1 MDADPREYPDRPW
14 VGIGAVVFRGEEV
27 LLVRSSKG
35 SRRGQWSIPGGAQHV
50 GETIFEAA
58 IREIRE
64 EAGIEIAPVD
74 IITAVDSIRRDAAGR
89 TRFHFTL
96 IDVLAE
102 WQAGDLAPGDDADA
116 AEWVAAGRFAELKLW
131 SETVRV
137 IELARTMRGRQ
148 RVP

>member
-1 MDADPREYPDRPW
+1 MDADPREYPVRPW
-14 VGIGAVVFRGEEV
+14 VGIGAVVFRGEDV

-58 IREIRE
+58 IREIGE
-64 EAGIEIAPVD
+64 EAGIEIAPLE

-96 IDVLAE
+96 VDVLAE
-102 WQAGDLAPGDDADA
+102 WRAGDLVPGDDADA
-116 AEWVAAGRFAELKLW
+116 ADWVAAERFAELKLW

-137 IELARTMRGRQ
+137 IEMARAMRG
-148 RVP
+148 

>member
-14 VGIGAVVFRGEEV
+14 VGIGAVVFRGEDV

-64 EAGIEIAPVD
+64 EAGIEIAPLE

-102 WQAGDLAPGDDADA
+102 WRAGDLVPGDDADA
-116 AEWVAAGRFAELKLW
+116 AEWVGAGRFAELKLW
-131 SETVRV
+131 SETMRV
-137 IELARTMRGRQ
+137 IEMARAMRGRAQ
-148 RVP
+148 VP

>member
-14 VGIGAVVFRGEEV
+14 VGIGAVVFRGEDV

-64 EAGIEIAPVD
+64 EAGIEIAPLE

-96 IDVLAE
+96 VDVLAE
-102 WQAGDLAPGDDADA
+102 WRAGDLVPGDDADA
-116 AEWVAAGRFAELKLW
+116 ADWVAAGRFAELKLW

-137 IELARTMRGRQ
+137 IEMARAMRSR
-148 RVP
+148 